1 MVTKSHFI
9 LEEELV
15 NPRLRDFR
23 RLSSQREDRGPFVR
37 LFVRSFALQP
47 VFSRL
52 TSPIAVHPV
61 VHPRPSVRPSLRARA
76 HPLLPL
82 PRPGETRMFQVVRCA
97 ALRPRA
103 ARRQQVGGAGCS
115 AEPKFVRRAGIVAG
129 G

>member
-52 TSPIAVHPV
+52 TDR
-61 VHPRPSVRPSLRARA
+61 RPSRRPSASVRPSFPARARA